1 LSAAALAGAHAVKLQ
16 SWIALINEEHIL
28 NLPVI
33 VLGGAGHAKVLVSTL
48 LLQHRR
54 VLGFVDVNP
63 ALPPLLGIPHL
74 GDDGAV
80 FLHPP
85 DQVRLVNGVG
95 SIGSTAL
102 RRAVYERFREK
113 QYTFETVI
121 HPAATIAPE
130 VHIEDGVQVMAG
142 VVVQPGSRL
151 GANVIINTGARID
164 HDCLIDAHAHVAP
177 GVTLSGNVHIGSG
190 AHIGTGATIIQGVKV
205 GAAAI
210 VGAGAVVIGDVPAG
224 VTVIGIPAA
233 PLAKPIASRS

>member
-1 LSAAALAGAHAVKLQ
+1 LETFAVTEQ
-16 SWIALINEEHIL
+16 ARTS

-33 VLGGAGHAKVLVSTL
+33 VIGGSGHAKVLVSTL

-63 ALPPLLGIPHL
+63 SRPPLLGVSHL

-95 SIGSTAL
+95 SIGCTAL
-102 RRAVYERFREK
+102 RQAVYEKFRER
-113 QYTFETVI
+113 QYIFETVI
-121 HPAATIAPE
+121 HPSAIIASE
-130 VHIEDGVQVMAG
+130 VHMEDGVQIMAG
-142 VVVQPGSRL
+142 AVVQPGSWL
-151 GANVIINTGARID
+151 GENVIINTGARVD
-164 HDCLIDAHAHVAP
+164 HDCSIDAHAHVAP
-177 GVTLSGNVHIGSG
+177 GVTLSGNVHIGKG

-210 VGAGAVVIGDVPAG
+210 VGAGAVAVGDVPAG
-224 VTVIGIPAA
+224 VTVLGVPAS
-233 PLAKPIASRS
+233 PLRKPITPRC